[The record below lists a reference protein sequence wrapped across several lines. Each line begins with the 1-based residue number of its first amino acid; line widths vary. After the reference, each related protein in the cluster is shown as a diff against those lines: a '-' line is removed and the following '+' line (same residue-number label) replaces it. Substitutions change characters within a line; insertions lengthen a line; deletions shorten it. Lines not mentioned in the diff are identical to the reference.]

1 MNEVVYEQRGAAAWI
16 RLNRPDALNSLNG
29 PMVVA
34 LSAAIEQ
41 ARTDDA
47 IRALVITGNGR
58 AFCAGGD
65 LKAVRQLAA
74 TDPRGNQGFL
84 LDVGDVLNSL
94 ESFPKPV
101 IAAVNGLA
109 MAGGLEIVLSCDLVV
124 AVDTAPIGDAH
135 SNYGLIP
142 GGGASIRL
150 PRRVGRSMASF
161 LLFTG
166 KALPAAQLVDCGL
179 VNMAVTKG
187 QLTATVDELV
197 ASIATKSPLS
207 LARIKQLIMDGSDQP
222 LPTGLR
228 MELLASEAHAKSYDM
243 AEGLTAFEEKRSPVF
258 KGH

>member
-1 MNEVVYEQRGAAAWI
+1 MNEVVYEHRGAAAWI
-16 RLNRPDALNSLNG
+16 RLNRPSALNSLNG
-29 PMVVA
+29 PMVGA
-34 LSAAIEQ
+34 LREAIEQ
-41 ARTDDA
+41 ARIDDSV
-47 IRALVITGNGR
+47 RALVVTGNGR

-65 LKAVRQLAA
+65 LKAVRELAD

-84 LDVGDVLNSL
+84 LDVGGVLNSL

-179 VNMAVTKG
+179 VNMAVPG
-187 QLTATVDELV
+187 DQLTATVDGLV
-197 ASIATKSPLS
+197 ASIAAKSPLG

-228 MELLASEAHAKSYDM
+228 LELLASEAHAKSHDM
-243 AEGLTAFEEKRSPVF
+243 AEGLAAFEEKRTPVF
-258 KGH
+258 KGR